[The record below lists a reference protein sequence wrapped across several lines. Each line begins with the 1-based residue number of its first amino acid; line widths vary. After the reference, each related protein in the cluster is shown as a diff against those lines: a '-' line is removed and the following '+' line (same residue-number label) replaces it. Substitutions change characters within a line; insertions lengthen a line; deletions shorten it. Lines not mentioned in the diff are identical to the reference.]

1 MGNSDDAKSV
11 IVLSYISMSQQ
22 DKTMNVKNYTF

>member
-11 IVLSYISMSQQ
+11 IVLTYISMSQQ
-22 DKTMNVKNYTF
+22 DKTMNVKNCTF